1 MKNKFA
7 LAFVLAAIAIG
18 TVAIAQQPQ
27 RLVKVER
34 DSTNGVP
41 YSPVDTARFRVGFIH
56 DPQVAGQEAGVLVE
70 INVKEGNLVKAD
82 ERLGKIDDSQ
92 PIMQGRIA
100 HAEHKAAE
108 EKAKSTVDIEY
119 ATKASEVAYV
129 EWEKSKQANVK
140 QPGTVSFI
148 ELQRQKLTWERGK
161 LEIKRAES
169 EKVIAGLTADAKKVE
184 IEAAVE
190 AVRRRL
196 ITSPVDGM
204 VVQVHVQ
211 KGEWV
216 KPGDPVV
223 HVVQLDKLK
232 VEGSVELARF
242 IPSQI
247 LDSPVTIEATLQERK
262 VKFDGRIVFV
272 KPIVNTIGEY
282 QIRAE
287 VENRKENGG
296 WLLFPGMYVDLT
308 IHPRK

>member
-27 RLVKVER
+27 RLVKAAR
-34 DSTNGVP
+34 DSASDVP
-41 YSPVDTARFRVGFIH
+41 YNPVDTARFRVGFID
-56 DPQVAGQEAGVLVE
+56 DPQVAGQEAGILVE

-82 ERLGKIDDSQ
+82 ERLGKIEDSQ

-100 HAEHKAAE
+100 EAEHKAAL
-108 EKAKSTVDIEY
+108 EKANSTVDIRY
-119 ATKASEVAYV
+119 AKAASEVAKA
-129 EWEKSKQANVK
+129 EWQKSLQANKK
-140 QPGTVSFI
+140 QPGTVSDI
-148 ELQRQKLTWERGK
+148 EVERQRLTYHRGL
-161 LEIKRAES
+161 LEIERAQS
-169 EKVIAGLTADAKKVE
+169 EQKIARLTADAKNVE
-184 IEAAVE
+184 IEAAEE

-204 VVQVHVQ
+204 VVQVYYQ

-223 HVVQLDKLK
+223 HVVKLDKLK
-232 VEGSVELARF
+232 VEGSVELAKF
-242 IPSQI
+242 VPSQI
-247 LDSPVTIEATLQERK
+247 LDSPVTIETTLQDRK
-262 VKFDGRIVFV
+262 LKFDGRIVFV
-272 KPIVNTIGEY
+272 KPMVNTIGEY

-296 WLLFPGMYVDLT
+296 WLLFPGMYVDMT

>member
-1 MKNKFA
+1 MKNKSA

-27 RLVKVER
+27 RLVKAAR
-34 DSTNGVP
+34 DTASDLP
-41 YSPVDTARFRVGFIH
+41 YSPVDTARFRVGFID
-56 DPQVAGQEAGVLVE
+56 DPQVAGQEPGLLVE
-70 INVKEGNLVKAD
+70 ISVKEGNMVKAGQP
-82 ERLGKIDDSQ
+82 LGKIEDSQ
-92 PIMQGRIA
+92 PVMQGRIA
-100 HAEHKAAE
+100 EAEHKAAL
-108 EKAKSTVDIEY
+108 EKANSTVDIRY
-119 ATKASEVAYV
+119 AKAASEVAKA
-129 EWEKSKQANVK
+129 EWQKSIQANRK
-140 QPGTVSFI
+140 QPGTVSDI
-148 ELQRQKLTWERGK
+148 EVERQRLTYHRGL
-161 LEIKRAES
+161 LEIERAQS
-169 EKVIAGLTADAKKVE
+169 EQVIARLTADAKNVE
-184 IEAAVE
+184 IEAAVK
-190 AVRRRL
+190 AVERRL

-204 VVQVHVQ
+204 VVQVYLQ

-232 VEGSVELARF
+232 VEGSVELAKY

-247 LDSPVTIEATLQERK
+247 LDSPVTIETTLQNRK

-282 QIRAE
+282 QIKAE

-296 WLLFPGMYVDLT
+296 WLLFPGMYVDMT